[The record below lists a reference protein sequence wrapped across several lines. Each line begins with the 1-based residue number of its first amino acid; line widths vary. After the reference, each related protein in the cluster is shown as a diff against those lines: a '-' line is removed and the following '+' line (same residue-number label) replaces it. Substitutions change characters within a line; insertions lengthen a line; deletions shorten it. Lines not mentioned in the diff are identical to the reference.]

1 VSAENGITV
10 QHRPVGMHRYVDR
23 RGHVEVME
31 TLGDRVFVVVN
42 VRATTEELT
51 RDTSIHVQDKN
62 HIVITVG
69 LLGCN

>member
-1 VSAENGITV
+1 VIVSAEHGVTI

-23 RGHVEVME
+23 RGTVEVME
-31 TLGDRVFVVVN
+31 TMGDRVFVVFN

-62 HIVITVG
+62 QIVITVSPW
-69 LLGCN
+69 